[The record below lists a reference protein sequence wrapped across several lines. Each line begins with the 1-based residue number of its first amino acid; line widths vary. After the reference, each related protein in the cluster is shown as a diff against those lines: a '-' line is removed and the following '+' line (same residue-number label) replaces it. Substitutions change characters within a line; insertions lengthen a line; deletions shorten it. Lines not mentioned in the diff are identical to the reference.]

1 MEVLKVDYTAKNA
14 AELFTHSLKETGFG
28 VLTHHPIN
36 QKLIDE
42 VYEEWVEFFAS
53 NYKNNYLFK
62 RETQDGFFPMHV
74 SETAKGYSTK
84 DIKEY
89 FHYYPW
95 GQYPKELSD
104 KTKMLYQ
111 ELSKLA
117 ATLLQ
122 WIQDYSPAEI
132 NQKLSMPLSKM
143 IKNSHLTL
151 LRILHYPPLTGAEP
165 EGAVRAAA
173 HGDINLLT
181 VLVGATTAGL
191 QVQDIHGNWHD
202 VPCDKNSLAINIGD
216 MLEMC
221 TEGAYRSTTHRVIN
235 PIGSENV
242 SRLSMPLFLH
252 PQPEVVLSEKHTSG
266 SFLQERL
273 RELGVV

>member
-14 AELFTHSLKETGFG
+14 PEMFTYSLKETGFG
-28 VLTHHPIN
+28 VLYNHPIS
-36 QKLIDE
+36 QQLIDD
-42 VYEEWVEFFAS
+42 VYKEWEDFFAS
-53 NYKNNYLFK
+53 DYKENYLFNRK
-62 RETQDGFFPMHV
+62 TQDGFFPMHI

-89 FHYYPW
+89 YHYYPW
-95 GQYPKELSD
+95 GQYPTELSD
-104 KTKMLYQ
+104 KTKTLYKN
-111 ELSKLA
+111 LSEFA

-122 WIQDYSPAEI
+122 WVQDYSPKAIIE
-132 NQKLSMPLSKM
+132 KLSMPLCQM
-143 IKNSHLTL
+143 IDNSPGTL
-151 LRILHYPPLTGAEP
+151 LRILHYPPLTGEEP

-181 VLVGATTAGL
+181 VLVGATTSGL
-191 QVQDIHGNWHD
+191 QVQDVKGNWHD
-202 VPCDKNSLAINIGD
+202 VPCDKSSIAVNIGD

-235 PIGSENV
+235 PFCGENV

-252 PQPEVVLSEKHTSG
+252 ARPEVVLSEKHTQA
-266 SFLQERL
+266 SFLKERL
-273 RELGVV
+273 IELGVL